1 MAPNV
6 PQLTRRRLLASPAA
20 VGAGALTACS
30 PSEDDGAGRRPSVIV
45 VGAGMSGLAAAR
57 HLAAAGARVQ
67 VLEARDRLGGRIWTS
82 DAWDFPVDL
91 GASWIHGTT
100 GNPLTALARAAGART
115 VATTYD
121 STTTLTDRGAL
132 SEEQEALLARATEA
146 VSKVLSTYQD
156 DGEEDASLRT
166 VVERELAWPERSP
179 EERRWISYALNEI
192 EQEYAGSAARL
203 STYWYD
209 SDAPLEGDDVL
220 FPGGYGQL
228 VAHLARGTEI
238 LTGTTVTAIT
248 HTTDGVVVTAGGR
261 DLRADHAIVTVPLG
275 VLKAGT
281 ITFDPPLP
289 RRTTLAIERLGVGLL
304 DKLVLRFAEGTERL
318 WPDTDWIE
326 RVPPAGSYGRWTQW
340 VNLARAAG
348 RPALMGFSAAD
359 DARAVSR
366 LSDREAATQALAALS
381 ASLGVDL
388 PTPVGV
394 QRTRWADD
402 PLARGSYSF
411 YAVGSSPADRKAL
424 TRSVGDRLHLA
435 GEATDLRSFATVHGA
450 YRSGIRAATN
460 VLGA

>member
-1 MAPNV
+1 MRPT
-6 PQLTRRRLLASPAA
+6 PLRISRRLLLGSSA
-20 VGAGALTACS
+20 AGAAAFAACS
-30 PSEDDGAGRRPSVIV
+30 PTEDDGPGRRPSVIV

-57 HLAAAGARVQ
+57 HLADAGARVQ

-91 GASWIHGTT
+91 GASWIHGTG
-100 GNPLTALARAAGART
+100 GNPLTALARAAGAT
-115 VATTYD
+115 TATTTYD
-121 STTTLTDRGAL
+121 STITLTDRGQL
-132 SEEQEALLARATEA
+132 TEDQEALLERATEA
-146 VSKVLSTYQD
+146 VSGVLSTYQE

-192 EQEYAGSAARL
+192 EQEYAGSATRL

-209 SDAPLEGDDVL
+209 SDAPLKGEDVL
-220 FPGGYGQL
+220 FPGGYAQL
-228 VAHLARGTEI
+228 TNHLARDLDI
-238 LTGTTVTAIT
+238 STGTAVTAIT
-248 HTTDGVVVTAGGR
+248 HSPDSVVVTAGTATY
-261 DLRADHAIVTVPLG
+261 RADHVIVTVPLG
-275 VLKAGT
+275 VLKTDA

-289 RRTTLAIERLGVGLL
+289 RRAARAIERLGVGLL
-304 DKLVLRFAEGTERL
+304 DKLVVRFPAGTERL

-326 RVPPAGSYGRWTQW
+326 RVPPASSYGRWTQW
-340 VNLARAAG
+340 INLARATG
-348 RPALMGFSAAD
+348 RPALMAFSAAD

-366 LSDREAATQALAALS
+366 LSDREALTQALAALS

-388 PTPVGV
+388 PTPIGV

-424 TRSVGDRLHLA
+424 TRPVGGRLHFA

-450 YRSGIRAATN
+450 YRSGLRAAEAI
-460 VLGA
+460 VRD

>member
-1 MAPNV
+1 M
-6 PQLTRRRLLASPAA
+6 
-20 VGAGALTACS
+20 
-30 PSEDDGAGRRPSVIV
+30 
-45 VGAGMSGLAAAR
+45 
-57 HLAAAGARVQ
+57 
-67 VLEARDRLGGRIWTS
+67 
-82 DAWDFPVDL
+82 
-91 GASWIHGTT
+91 
-100 GNPLTALARAAGART
+100 
-115 VATTYD
+115 ATTYD